1 MIFSPDS
8 IHISSNNMF
17 VSKREGEVIWESKG
31 CRRNP
36 RDANKIT
43 FRLTAVKRKRA
54 FPYVLPTPIPISV
67 CNDLK
72 RFLLSNAR
80 VPCWDRGNSID
91 LSVLSDPN
99 EGNRPDS
106 DWATVHYSPLVSA
119 PPLYH
124 HACIQALPLG
134 KCLPFPSRRKLV
146 WASFHHLCS
155 ARFPFPGS
163 HSFSAYPPL
172 K

>member
-1 MIFSPDS
+1 
-8 IHISSNNMF
+8 MF

-106 DWATVHYSPLVSA
+106 DWATVHYSPFVSA
-119 PPLYH
+119 PP
-124 HACIQALPLG
+124 PVSP
-134 KCLPFPSRRKLV
+134 CLHSSTPTGQVPAISLSSKTRVGLFS
-146 WASFHHLCS
+146 SFVLC
-155 ARFPFPGS
+155 AF
-163 HSFSAYPPL
+163 SFSWFAFIQRIPPPP
-172 K
+172 